1 MPVPNLALVGKHTL
15 AAAGAAALAVLL
27 ATSPVSAAGF
37 PIDEARGGIPTLA
50 PLIEKVTPGVVNISV
65 EGTVRQQQ
73 QNPLMQDPFFRRF
86 FPDGAQGQ
94 PQTRQ
99 RPFQSAGSG
108 VVVDARN
115 GYLLTN
121 AHVVADA
128 DRIGVTL
135 TDGRQIDAKLVGTDP
150 ETDIAV
156 LKVDANNLTAVPL
169 GTSGSLKVGD
179 FVIAVGNPFGLGQTV
194 TSGIVSALGRG
205 GLNIEGYEDF
215 IQTDASINPG
225 NSGGALLD
233 LNGRLIGINTAILG
247 TGGNIGIGFAVSID
261 MARAVMTQ
269 IIEFGEVQRGRLGV
283 EVADVTA
290 PVIRELSLDRP
301 PGRGSV
307 VMGVEPGSSAE
318 RAGLKRGDII
328 TRLNGTD
335 VRDTRDLR
343 NRLALIR
350 RGEQVEVTYAR
361 GDRSQTAR
369 LQLAAEPTPPRTTPA
384 ANGR

>member
-1 MPVPNLALVGKHTL
+1 MPVPNLALAGKY
-15 AAAGAAALAVLL
+15 AAGAAAFAVLL
-27 ATSPVSAAGF
+27 ATSPVIAAGF

-50 PLIEKVTPGVVNISV
+50 PLIEKVTPGVVNIAV

-86 FPDGAQGQ
+86 LPDGAQGQ
-94 PQTRQ
+94 GQQPRE

-128 DRIGVTL
+128 TTINVTL
-135 TDGRQIDAKLVGTDP
+135 TDGRQVEAKLVGADP

-156 LKVDANNLTAVPL
+156 LKVDANNLTAVTL
-169 GTSGSLKVGD
+169 GTSSSLKVGD

-247 TGGNIGIGFAVSID
+247 PGGNIGIGFAVSID

-290 PVIRELSLDRP
+290 TVIRELSLDRQ

-318 RAGLKRGDII
+318 RAGLKRGDVI

-369 LQLAAEPTPPRTTPA
+369 LELIAEPTPPRTAPA